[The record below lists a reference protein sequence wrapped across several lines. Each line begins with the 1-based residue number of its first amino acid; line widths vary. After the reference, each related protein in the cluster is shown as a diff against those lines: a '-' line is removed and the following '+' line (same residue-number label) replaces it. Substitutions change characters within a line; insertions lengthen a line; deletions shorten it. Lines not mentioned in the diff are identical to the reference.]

1 MSTFTSIVRKE
12 SLHILRDR
20 RTMLINIV
28 MPLLLLLLFGF
39 AISNEI
45 TNIRIAVAATQHT
58 PATQQVIE
66 RFRHNP
72 YIDFAGMTSPGE
84 ITPLMRSGSIDAA
97 IILSPTN
104 GGTLRSQILVDAS
117 NSTMAQSAVI
127 YLRSILTAH
136 NSAATAPFTIRVLY
150 NPELRSSYSFVP
162 GIMGMIFIM
171 ICAMMTSVS
180 IVREK
185 ETGTMDLMLV
195 SPVKPE
201 TIVAGKLVPYF
212 LLSCV
217 ILFSMLLMS
226 YTVLGLPVGPQ
237 VWAVVGV
244 SVLYVILSLG
254 IGLFV
259 SAMVKTQLA
268 ALMVSAVLFM
278 VPVVMFS
285 GMLFPIE
292 SMPQPFQWIS
302 CIVPARWYIAAVR
315 KLMIQQL
322 PLSYV
327 YRELL
332 ILAGS
337 TVAILAVAVAKF
349 RSRS

>member
-1 MSTFTSIVRKE
+1 MSTLSSLIRKE

-45 TNIRIAVAATQHT
+45 TNIRLAAAVTRHT
-58 PATQQVIE
+58 PATQQTLE
-66 RFRHNP
+66 RFRQNP
-72 YIDFAGMTSPGE
+72 YIDFAGLVSPVD
-84 ITPLMRSGSIDAA
+84 IDSLMQAGCIDAA
-97 IILSPTN
+97 IILAPQGNS
-104 GGTLRSQILVDAS
+104 LKSQILVDAS

-127 YLRSILTAH
+127 YLRSIL
-136 NSAATAPFTIRVLY
+136 APGSTPMPFNIRVLY
-150 NPELRSSYSFVP
+150 NPELRSAYSFVP

-185 ETGTMDLMLV
+185 ETGTMDLLLV
-195 SPVKPE
+195 SPIRPE
-201 TIVAGKLVPYF
+201 TVIAGKLVPYF
-212 LLSCV
+212 LLSCI
-217 ILFSMLLMS
+217 ILCSMLLMS
-226 YTVLGLPVGPQ
+226 YTLLELPMEGQ
-237 VWAVVGV
+237 IWAVVGV
-244 SVLYVILSLG
+244 SVIYVILSLA
-254 IGLFV
+254 IGLFISTIV
-259 SAMVKTQLA
+259 STQLA

-292 SMPQPFQWIS
+292 NMPLPLQWIS
-302 CIVPARWYIAAVR
+302 CIVPARWYIAAMR
-315 KLMIQQL
+315 KLMIQAL
-322 PLSYV
+322 PISYV
-327 YRELL
+327 CREVT
-332 ILAGS
+332 ILATS
-337 TVAILAVAVAKF
+337 TIAILAIAIAKF